1 MKAPRRPRAI
11 GRAARSIA
19 GAARAAWLELPARR
33 CQRWIGP
40 PVAILLEKNVSRR
53 LNLLAC
59 TLSALTLAAPGWST
73 PVQAPGADVPTEEA
87 RRYFTEDPDAPMIAP
102 KGYDVTIVEYM
113 DYQCPACRTT
123 HEPLKQLLG
132 KDKKVRVIFRD
143 WPGFGPASAKAAM
156 IAIASKYQGNYV
168 AVHDALMTTPQPLT
182 DAKIEAAVKKAGAD
196 WARVQK
202 DIEAHSEDIEDLLAR
217 NDEQAQLLGLEGTP
231 GFIIGSTQSFGGMTL
246 KQLEESVAEAR
257 AETAAG
263 ASEAAGDRK

>member
-1 MKAPRRPRAI
+1 M
-11 GRAARSIA
+11 
-19 GAARAAWLELPARR
+19 
-33 CQRWIGP
+33 
-40 PVAILLEKNVSRR
+40 NRR
-53 LNLLAC
+53 LSLLAC
-59 TLSALTLAAPGWST
+59 TLLALTFSASAWST
-73 PVQAPGADVPTEEA
+73 PVQAPGPDVPTEQA

-102 KGYDVTIVEYM
+102 AGYDVTIVEYM
-113 DYQCPACRTT
+113 DYQCPACRATR
-123 HEPLKQLLG
+123 EPLKQLLA

-156 IAIASKYQGNYV
+156 IAIASKYQGKYV
-168 AVHDALMTTPQPLT
+168 EVHDALMTTPQPLT

-246 KQLEESVAEAR
+246 KELEESVRTAR
-257 AETAAG
+257 SETAAPAPDPEG
-263 ASEAAGDRK
+263 NGR